1 MTELPEHAT
10 AVAPSSPS
18 SGEASAHHEVA
29 ISVRWRPRH
38 GCFVASSESM
48 FDIGAD
54 SRAEAV
60 RLMDE
65 EIQRR
70 LVLKARL
77 GGIRSSPER
86 IKANHLAASA
96 DATNAFADVLFG
108 AIYAIQRVYRVK
120 MKETLRER
128 HVDRFTLGKDG
139 MSRRFSALTYEELM
153 FLEAVRSDGR
163 QGLSDVAERVGKDL
177 KYAVRIFEDLVKRG
191 FVRRSESKRTIKN
204 SDDNERGRKATIAVR
219 PIYLTD
225 KSFVGLLRI
234 NEVRCNVAA
243 TLLEN
248 CTPSLTARADIVNLF
263 RRLRTMIDRNIM
275 GPGLKESRVDA
286 LLREVH
292 AHPEWSVDE
301 IDEKFAALPGVA
313 LREDYEHL
321 FVRRGHPLGLMST

>member
-1 MTELPEHAT
+1 MTELPEHAPV
-10 AVAPSSPS
+10 AAPSSPS
-18 SGEASAHHEVA
+18 SVEASAHHDVA

-38 GCFVASSESM
+38 GCFVASSEGM
-48 FDIGAD
+48 LDIGAD
-54 SRAEAV
+54 SQAEAV

-86 IKANHLAASA
+86 IKANHLAGAA

-120 MKETLRER
+120 VKETLKEK
-128 HVDRFTLGKDG
+128 HVDRFKLGKAG
-139 MSRRFSALTYEELM
+139 MSRRFSALTYEEML

-163 QGLSDVAERVGKDL
+163 SGLSVIAERMGREFRTAD
-177 KYAVRIFEDLVKRG
+177 RICSELMKRG
-191 FVRRSESKRTIKN
+191 FVRRSDSRRTIKDYDAN
-204 SDDNERGRKATIAVR
+204 VRKESTISVR
-219 PIYLTD
+219 PLYLTE
-225 KSFVGLLRI
+225 KSFAGLLRI

-248 CTPSLTARADIVNLF
+248 CTPSLVARADIVNLF